1 MTEPKT
7 SVVMKSPPPSR
18 DPTPMAPVPCVKEA
32 KLVKKSGA
40 PLPRA
45 RSVTP
50 ATLGESCSVSDR
62 RSRLGTRYSS
72 AVEATVEKRI
82 SSQAPQR
89 TKESAALAE
98 LHPKSQ

>member
-62 RSRLGTRYSS
+62 RSRLGTMYSS
-72 AVEATVEKRI
+72 AVDATTEKRK
-82 SSQAPQR
+82 SSQMAVMM
-89 TKESAALAE
+89 SATAFDAA
-98 LHPKSQ
+98 LHPK